1 MPVFIRYSLKAS
13 CVTVALIPTA
23 IALLF
28 AGILIGKPKPCEG
41 RAPCK
46 TTPFSVEV
54 LLLPA
59 FTFVPVVATALFFAL
74 SKRDAATPHPER
86 IYTVSAE
93 QVPSVELDLNDKSRV
108 SGSENLEFGIAER
121 DK

>member
-1 MPVFIRYSLKAS
+1 MQFFIRNGLKAS

-28 AGILIGKPKPCEG
+28 AGIMIGKPKPCEG
-41 RAPCK
+41 AAPCK

-59 FTFVPVVATALFFAL
+59 FTFVPILATAFYFAL
-74 SKRDAATPHPER
+74 SKKDE
-86 IYTVSAE
+86 
-93 QVPSVELDLNDKSRV
+93 
-108 SGSENLEFGIAER
+108 G
-121 DK
+121 